1 MVKKSFLY
9 LFLLLMVIAALS
21 CCHNSGGG
29 NSPSGTATLG
39 WTATTTNSDGSALTN
54 LAGYKVYYGTAS
66 GSYPRS
72 IDVGNVTTYEVTNLP
87 IGFTYYFVVKSYNQA
102 GVESE
107 PSNEAS
113 KAIN

>member
-9 LFLLLMVIAALS
+9 LFLLLMVVAALS
-21 CCHNSGGG
+21 CCHSNGGG
-29 NSPSGTATLG
+29 NSPSGTATLD
-39 WTATTTNSDGSALTN
+39 WTAPTKNSDSSALTD

-66 GSYPRS
+66 RSYSQS
-72 IDVGNVTTYEVTNLP
+72 IDVGKVTTYELTNLSN
-87 IGFTYYFVVKSYNQA
+87 GFTYYFVVTAYNQA

-107 PSNEAS
+107 PSNEGN